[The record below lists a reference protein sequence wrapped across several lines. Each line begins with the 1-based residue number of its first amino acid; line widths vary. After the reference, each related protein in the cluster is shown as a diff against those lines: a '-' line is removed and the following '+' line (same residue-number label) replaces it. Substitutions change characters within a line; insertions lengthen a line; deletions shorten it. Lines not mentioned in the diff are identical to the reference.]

1 MADPL
6 AELADRTVPE
16 RTNFFNPADAQTIMS
31 RYANA
36 RRGAETSEL
45 VARSAE
51 RNLRAQREAELL
63 DRQRVTW
70 DRDDEDYYAKK
81 DALKQRGDFIRQMGQ
96 QLDPRSPDYNRQV
109 TEFVSGLPQ
118 ELAEDETIKG
128 VLASMNA
135 EADDFR
141 SNERLRESKEQSLRN
156 AMTLNDQRAGF
167 RFKFLKPEDYE
178 RNTTQDGTVDW
189 RTLNAIDAE
198 RERAYKEGEF
208 SRKENLR
215 TSNRLRLVD
224 ARDLS
229 KRGRERRGNIQKFLV
244 EDRAAFPPRFE
255 NEVLN
260 EYRKSKGL
268 GAEDKVNT
276 VSLEASPEWEPK
288 LAAARKKDA
297 DPLENELSA
306 AFAYD
311 DPDDYV
317 NLISGLSESQ
327 KERRRAVW
335 EHAHRDDAV
344 EEIEGTSPAAPASAQ
359 PQAPA
364 FQRTKTINGKTYGFD
379 GKGWKQIGG

>member
-16 RTNFFNPADAQTIMS
+16 RTNFFNPADAQTILS
-31 RYANA
+31 RYGNA

-45 VARSAE
+45 VARSAA
-51 RNLRAQREAELL
+51 RNLQAQRDAELL

-70 DRDDEDYYAKK
+70 DRDDEDYFAKK

-96 QLDPRSPDYNRQV
+96 NLDPRSPDYNRQV
-109 TEFVSGLPQ
+109 TAFVSGLPE
-118 ELAEDETIKG
+118 ELADDETIKG

-141 SNERLRESKEQSLRN
+141 SAERQRLGKEQSLEN
-156 AMTLNDQRAGF
+156 AMTLAGERAGL
-167 RFKFLKPEDYE
+167 RAKFLKKEDYE
-178 RNTTQDGTVDW
+178 RNTTPDGVVDW
-189 RTLNAIDAE
+189 RTLGAIEAE

-208 SRKENLR
+208 TRRENLR
-215 TSNRLRLVD
+215 TSNRLKLVD
-224 ARDLS
+224 AMDLS
-229 KRGRERRGNIQKFLV
+229 KKGRERRGSVQKFIV

-268 GAEDKVNT
+268 GAEDKVN
-276 VSLEASPEWEPK
+276 VISLEASPEWGAK
-288 LAAARKKDA
+288 LTSARKKDTS
-297 DPLENELSA
+297 PLENELSA
-306 AFAYD
+306 AFAYG
-311 DPDDYV
+311 DPEDYV
-317 NLISGLSESQ
+317 NLVPGLSESQ

-335 EHAHRDDAV
+335 EHAHKDDAI
-344 EEIEGTSPAAPASAQ
+344 EEVGDTPTPSSAQ
-359 PQAPA
+359 PQTPA